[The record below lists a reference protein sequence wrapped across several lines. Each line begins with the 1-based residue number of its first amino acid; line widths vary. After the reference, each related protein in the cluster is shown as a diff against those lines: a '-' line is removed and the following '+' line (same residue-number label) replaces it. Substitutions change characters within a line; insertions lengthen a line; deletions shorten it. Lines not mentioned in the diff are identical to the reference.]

1 MSCGFAIVSISVQLL
16 SSISDSSS
24 IERAL
29 DNSDI
34 ITMSFSDG
42 LKIDFE
48 HDLFYNSNADESDNE
63 VDVEELSTPG
73 PTPPPDVDL
82 TPMWTEWPMVKHI
95 LERHDQRVEDI
106 IRQLDLL
113 HEPMPEYKYY
123 HDEFF
128 QAE

>member
-1 MSCGFAIVSISVQLL
+1 
-16 SSISDSSS
+16 
-24 IERAL
+24 
-29 DNSDI
+29 
-34 ITMSFSDG
+34 MSFSDG